1 MRVPFM
7 SKFLNE
13 LHICPHPD
21 DDDPFY
27 LTEPLVY
34 QTDLLVER
42 VGNDVIGTRI
52 TVPKGFLTDLATT
65 RRIPLVNSVWGW
77 RAHREAV
84 VHDYLGALDAEP
96 QVTYDQWNDI
106 FLEAMESRG
115 KPWWVKYPMH
125 IGVCIGAWPFWKKK
139 PIELYTPPSGSCDDL
154 SSVKPSGD

>member
-1 MRVPFM
+1 MAR
-7 SKFLNE
+7 FLTE

-21 DDDPFY
+21 DDDQFY

-42 VGNDVIGTRI
+42 VGNDVTRTRI

-84 VHDYLGALDAEP
+84 IHDYLGALDAEP
-96 QVTYDQWNDI
+96 QVTYALWNKI
-106 FLEAMESRG
+106 FLEAMIARG
-115 KPWWVKYPMH
+115 KSWWVRWPMY
-125 IGVCIGAWPFWKKK
+125 IGVCIGGWPFFKKK
-139 PIELYTPPSGSCDDL
+139 PVEYYEE
-154 SSVKPSGD
+154 GDEKCET